1 MESPK
6 KFERFP
12 ANSVKHEETALN
24 HETSNRM
31 SAPSL
36 TLGTSDRS
44 LPAGELDRG
53 FLGLLDNLLRRRE
66 DFFTDIF
73 EGVKLGSRIRSFL
86 LAILGLSAIYGVT
99 MGANGFELG
108 WGRGFGQMASSGLK
122 VPMLYLL
129 TLGVC
134 YPVLFIVL
142 VLMGSRLSFKQTLA
156 LILLAL
162 TLNAVL
168 LAAFAPIIA
177 FFVITNSSYE
187 FVKLLHVGVMTFSGF
202 WAMTALW
209 QGLREMCEK
218 SNLYPK
224 RAVRILQVW
233 ILVFGFVG
241 TQMAWSLRPFVGSPD
256 RPFEFFRADQD
267 GNFYSAVISGA
278 ASMLKVNL
286 HD

>member
-1 MESPK
+1 MTTSSITVGTTG
-6 KFERFP
+6 P
-12 ANSVKHEETALN
+12 ALPTN
-24 HETSNRM
+24 H
-31 SAPSL
+31 
-36 TLGTSDRS
+36 SDS
-44 LPAGELDRG
+44 G
-53 FLGLLDNLLRRRE
+53 FLTLLDNLLRKRE
-66 DFFTDIF
+66 DFFAEIF
-73 EGVKLGSRIRSFL
+73 DGVNLGARIRSFVF
-86 LAILGLSAIYGVT
+86 AILTLSAVYGFT
-99 MGANGFELG
+99 MGGNGFDVG
-108 WGRGFGQMASSGLK
+108 WSRGVMQMISSGVK

-129 TLGVC
+129 TLLVC

-177 FFVITNSSYE
+177 FFIITNSSYE
-187 FVKLLHVGVMTFSGF
+187 FVKLLHVLVMTFSGF

-218 SNLYPK
+218 SNLYPR

-256 RPFEFFRADQD
+256 RPFEFFRAEQE
-267 GNFYSAVISGA
+267 GNFYTAVLNSAA
-278 ASMLKVNL
+278 TMLKLKL